1 MTGVSM
7 RTSLALAAVAVL
19 AVVAARGASQSPLTS
34 QPMRVEQ
41 VGANLYVIRGPFDPC
56 APGGCNGRNA
66 DDGLLHEP
74 GDVAVRVTSEGA
86 IVVDD
91 KFVQNVPDVMAWVKR
106 ITSQPIRYLLNSH
119 HHADHIG
126 GNGAVMDL
134 GIEIIAHKNVR
145 ENILRNKQ
153 PGPPRV
159 TFTDQAAIHLGGVE
173 VQMRYFGRGHTNGDT
188 VIYFPDLRTVHSGD
202 LVIDGMPVIDYDNG
216 GSAVEFVT
224 TLEKMMTLDFDT
236 VIPGHGRV
244 LTREDV
250 RDLHPEAEDDERSDA
265 RAGPQEGA
273 ERSAG
278 RPAQARRHRLGA
290 YGQHGHVHAQH
301 RPLPRRDR
309 RRAVARGF
317 GRTKP

>member
-1 MTGVSM
+1 M
-7 RTSLALAAVAVL
+7 RTSLALATIAVL
-19 AVVAARGASQSPLTS
+19 SFLAARGATQSSPSAGLAP

-41 VGANLYVIRGPFDPC
+41 VKPNLYVIRGPFDPC

-91 KFVQNVPDVMAWVKR
+91 KFVQNVPDVMAKVKS
-106 ITSQPIRYLLNSH
+106 ITTQPVKYLLNSH
-119 HHADHIG
+119 HHSDHIG
-126 GNGAVMDL
+126 GNGRILDL

-145 ENILRNKQ
+145 ENILKNKQ
-153 PGPPRV
+153 PGPPRIV
-159 TFTDQAAIHLGGVE
+159 FTDQAAIYLGGVE
-173 VQMRYFGRGHTNGDT
+173 VQMRYLGRGHTNGDT

-224 TLEKMMTLDFDT
+224 TLEHLMTLDFDT

-244 LTREDV
+244 LTRDDV
-250 RDLHPEAEDDERSDA
+250 RAYIPKLKTMNDRMRALVKKGVPADQLAAQLTLDDLGWARTVSTGTFMRSIGRYRDEIA
-265 RAGPQEGA
+265 AAP
-273 ERSAG
+273 
-278 RPAQARRHRLGA
+278 
-290 YGQHGHVHAQH
+290 
-301 RPLPRRDR
+301 
-309 RRAVARGF
+309 
-317 GRTKP
+317 